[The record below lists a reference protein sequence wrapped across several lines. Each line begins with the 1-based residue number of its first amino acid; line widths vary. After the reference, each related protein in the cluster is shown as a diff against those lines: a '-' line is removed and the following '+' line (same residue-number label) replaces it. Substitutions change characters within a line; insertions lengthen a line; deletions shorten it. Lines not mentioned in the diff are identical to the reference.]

1 LNNPDRTRE
10 LRLTELREGLP
21 GITPT
26 VGAYLAEAGA
36 IRFEDQNHPEGVKL
50 TVDGR
55 FEALY
60 EVYWQNVTVK
70 CAVPGVI
77 LNIRPNM
84 LPVE

>member
-50 TVDGR
+50 TVD
-55 FEALY
+55 
-60 EVYWQNVTVK
+60 VTVK